1 MVGMF
6 PRAWEGASTARGS
19 RTTPSVRR
27 TRRSAHG
34 ARATSTRLP
43 GAFAHRA
50 VARGAS
56 RAPTSPRRAWRPAG
70 ALPVGC
76 VVIKVQRDLFVVQSE
91 RVSSA
96 PTGCALSGEGVR
108 CESQECTA
116 RPGDVAGG
124 GTISCRSLP
133 PPFLPFIFL
142 SAAMFPRC
150 VAMLTSPKPS
160 PQALPV
166 RMLLLSPVVNCVTV
180 SIVSSPENSPVSGQP
195 QHGAA
200 ARSIVQCDKT
210 MNSPRSPSSGQ
221 GPLARPAA

>member
-1 MVGMF
+1 MRLCDANCEKCSGVACSKCMVGMF

-124 GTISCRSLP
+124 GMVSCRFTVSS
-133 PPFLPFIFL
+133 PFLPFIFL
-142 SAAMFPRC
+142 SAAMFPRN
-150 VAMLTSPKPS
+150 VPMSTIPKP
-160 PQALPV
+160 LPK
-166 RMLLLSPVVNCVTV
+166 PC
-180 SIVSSPENSPVSGQP
+180 PSGC
-195 QHGAA
+195 
-200 ARSIVQCDKT
+200 RCC
-210 MNSPRSPSSGQ
+210 
-221 GPLARPAA
+221 

>member
-1 MVGMF
+1 MRLCDANCEKCSGVACSKCMVGMF

-34 ARATSTRLP
+34 ARATCSRLP

-96 PTGCALSGEGVR
+96 PTGLRCRVKVCGV
-108 CESQECTA
+108 
-116 RPGDVAGG
+116 
-124 GTISCRSLP
+124 
-133 PPFLPFIFL
+133 
-142 SAAMFPRC
+142 
-150 VAMLTSPKPS
+150 
-160 PQALPV
+160 
-166 RMLLLSPVVNCVTV
+166 
-180 SIVSSPENSPVSGQP
+180 
-195 QHGAA
+195 
-200 ARSIVQCDKT
+200 
-210 MNSPRSPSSGQ
+210 SPRSAQRDLTMWRAVARSRAGSRSPHRSSPSSFCLQ
-221 GPLARPAA
+221 PCSPDVSQC